1 MFFQLGTGDVQ
12 KMLFEAAGFS
22 DVQSDRITTTLEYE
36 SGEEACM
43 AAFAGGPVAMAYS
56 RFDNTTRDSA
66 YAEYLESIAA
76 HRRGNGY
83 AVPGEFVVTVGY
95 RR

>member
-1 MFFQLGTGDVQ
+1 VQ

-22 DVQSDRITTTLEYE
+22 AVESARITTTLAYA
-36 SGEEACM
+36 SGQDACL

-56 RFDNTTRDSA
+56 RFDDTTRDSA
-66 YAEYLESIAA
+66 YSEYLASIAS
-76 HRRGNGY
+76 HRRGDGY
-83 AVPGEFVVTVGY
+83 AIPGEFVITRGF